1 MEMLGI
7 DPRTYRMQSDRSTT
21 ELHPRRGE
29 LKNVCMHFVKLLVL
43 LTNHNG
49 RHTCKLMAATL
60 KYCFAF

>member
-21 ELHPRRGE
+21 ELHPRHCE
-29 LKNVCMHFVKLLVL
+29 MKNVGIHFVKLLVL
-43 LTNHNG
+43 LTNHNN
-49 RHTCKLMAATL
+49 RHTWKLIATTL

>member
-29 LKNVCMHFVKLLVL
+29 LKNVGIHFVKLLIL
-43 LTNHNG
+43 LMNHNHC
-49 RHTCKLMAATL
+49 HTWKLIATTL